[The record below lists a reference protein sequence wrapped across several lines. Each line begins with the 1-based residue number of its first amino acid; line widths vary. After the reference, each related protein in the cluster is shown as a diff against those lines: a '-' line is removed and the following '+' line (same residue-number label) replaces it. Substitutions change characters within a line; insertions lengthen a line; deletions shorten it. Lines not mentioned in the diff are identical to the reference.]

1 MKNRRSGF
9 TLIELMI
16 AVAVIAILAAVAYP
30 SYTDYIRRGN
40 RVAAQSL
47 LQDLAQRQQQYF
59 AQTRGFAADLAAD
72 LGVTIPAD
80 VAKNYTVTV
89 AVQAGP
95 PPGYTLTATPKS
107 GTVQAPDPTLSID
120 ATGAK
125 SPAGAW

>member
-16 AVAVIAILAAVAYP
+16 AVAVVAILAAVAYP

-59 AQTRGFAADLAAD
+59 AQTRSFASNLSTE

-89 AVQAGP
+89 AIQAGP
-95 PPGYTLTATPKS
+95 PPGYTLTATPKA

-120 ATGAK
+120 STGAK
-125 SPAGAW
+125 SPSGSW

>member
-16 AVAVIAILAAVAYP
+16 AVAVVAILAAVAYP

-59 AQTRGFAADLAAD
+59 AQTRSFASNLSTE
-72 LGVTIPAD
+72 LGVTIPTD

-95 PPGYTLTATPKS
+95 PPGYTLTATPKA
-107 GTVQAPDPTLSID
+107 GTVQASDPTLSID
-120 ATGAK
+120 STGAK
-125 SPAGAW
+125 SPSGSW

>member
-59 AQTRGFAADLAAD
+59 AQTRSFASDLSTE
-72 LGVTIPAD
+72 LGVTVPAD

-95 PPGYTLTATPKS
+95 PPGYTLTATPKA

-120 ATGAK
+120 STGAK
-125 SPAGAW
+125 SPAGSW